1 MNLVFISIGSNMGH
15 RLENCNKAIAF
26 LRTLG
31 KLNKLST
38 IYETEAW
45 GYDDEKYLNMV
56 IILKTKLQAVEL
68 LNKLLSFEESIGRKR
83 GGLGYE
89 ARIIDLDILFYNDL
103 ILKTE
108 ILEVP
113 HPKILERQFIL
124 KPLAEIAPDFTH
136 PENSKKVSRLLKIC
150 TDTLSVN
157 PFACAL

>member
-1 MNLVFISIGSNMGH
+1 MGN
-15 RLENCNKAIAF
+15 RLGNCNKALAF
-26 LRTLG
+26 LQTLG
-31 KLNKLST
+31 KLSKLST

-45 GYDDEKYLNMV
+45 GYDDENYLNMV

-83 GGLGYE
+83 RGLGYE

-108 ILEVP
+108 KLTVP
-113 HPKILERQFIL
+113 HPKMLERQFIL
-124 KPLAEIAPDFTH
+124 KPLAEIAPDFNH
-136 PENSKKVSRLLKIC
+136 PENSNKISRLLKKC
-150 TDTLSVN
+150 TDPSTVN